1 MIWVDIMESQEPS
14 FAAPPGKSLISIDEQ
29 SRQVTVKGRT
39 VAVTPTEFRLLA
51 ALLAR
56 PGAALARKELA
67 RLAMSDAIVGDR
79 TVDVHLASLRR
90 KLGSAGQQIKA
101 VRGVGYRFESKES

>member
-1 MIWVDIMESQEPS
+1 MIFMEPQQANEGTK
-14 FAAPPGKSLISIDEQ
+14 APNAVSVIRIDEG
-29 SRQVTVKGRT
+29 SGQVSVKGRP

-51 ALLAR
+51 ALMSR
-56 PGAALARKELA
+56 PGEALHRKELA
-67 RLAMSDAIVGDR
+67 RLAMGDAIVGDR

-101 VRGVGYRFESKES
+101 VRGVGYRFESSVR